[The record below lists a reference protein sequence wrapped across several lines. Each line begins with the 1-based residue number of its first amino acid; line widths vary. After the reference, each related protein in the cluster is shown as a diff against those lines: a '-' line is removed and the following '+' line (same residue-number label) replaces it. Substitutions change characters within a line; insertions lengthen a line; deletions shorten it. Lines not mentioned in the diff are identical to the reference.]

1 MQPCGQGR
9 LGDEHGLGGP
19 AHVAAAG
26 NLEEAFHLRQQHP
39 LAIDVFYRRVNTI
52 GTRPMAT
59 RPCRAAP
66 YSQPPTSAAP
76 RPRFRWR
83 GELSN
88 RPVPQRQARG
98 RFLVCPEH
106 LFLPPPYGKR
116 ASSRKGSNN
125 RLTPCH

>member
-1 MQPCGQGR
+1 MEPCGQRR

-52 GTRPMAT
+52 GARPMAT
-59 RPCRAAP
+59 RRCRAAP
-66 YSQPPTSAAP
+66 YSRPPTSAAP

-83 GELSN
+83 GALSN
-88 RPVPQRQARG
+88 RPVPSGKPWDLFEFVWRILHGLNLMAMACGRG
-98 RFLVCPEH
+98 R
-106 LFLPPPYGKR
+106 
-116 ASSRKGSNN
+116 
-125 RLTPCH
+125 